1 MLATFSARLFP
12 LRSTSGRRCCH
23 LALLVSLLLAGC
35 GPSSDGP
42 LSAPAPAE
50 SSTVGDDSSHSG
62 DPAAQT
68 PNSAGQSDSAAVSV
82 SPLELDELSEKV
94 AAHAGKVV
102 LIDYWAT
109 WCGPCLQEFPHTV
122 ERSHQYEAAGLRVI
136 TVSCDDPDEGD
147 KVLTTLRK
155 LGAEMENYHTTADIQ
170 QTFDAFDIRGGIPF
184 YQLYDRQGVLRYRF
198 NGAPAPGDEAE
209 PTDQI
214 DIRIRELL
222 DESPD

>member
-1 MLATFSARLFP
+1 MAMSGSGPHADLDGTAGPVELADSA
-12 LRSTSGRRCCH
+12 
-23 LALLVSLLLAGC
+23 
-35 GPSSDGP
+35 
-42 LSAPAPAE
+42 AE
-50 SSTVGDDSSHSG
+50 SSGHS
-62 DPAAQT
+62 
-68 PNSAGQSDSAAVSV
+68 AVSLQ
-82 SPLELDELSEKV
+82 SLELDGLQDKI
-94 AAHAGKVV
+94 AAHAGQVV

-122 ERSHQYEAAGLRVI
+122 ERSHQYEGAGLRVM
-136 TVSCDDPDEGD
+136 TVSCDDPDAGD

-155 LGAEMENYHTTADIQ
+155 LGAELENYHTTADIQ
-170 QTFDAFDIRGGIPF
+170 ETFEAFDIRGGIPF

-222 DESPD
+222 DESGE